1 MTARPDYTPALGLRA
16 LTPLYDTAIAAF
28 TREAAWRSRLVAQI
42 APQAGMRVVD
52 IGCGTGTLTR
62 APKRA
67 APGAKVIGVDPDAEV
82 LAKARAETA
91 ADGLEVDYFEGFFD
105 DAFAATHDPF
115 TAITSSLVLHQ
126 VPLSGKA
133 AILCMAFTALAPGGR
148 LHVADYG
155 VQPGILMRFLFRNT
169 VQRIDGYEDTEHNAR
184 GVLPELMREAGFD
197 PVEETASISTP
208 CGAITLLR
216 AEKNNSGE
224 AT

>member
-1 MTARPDYTPALGLRA
+1 MTARPDYTPALGLRF

-28 TREAAWRSRLVAQI
+28 TREGAWRPRLAGEI

-62 APKRA
+62 ALKRA
-67 APGAKVIGVDPDAEV
+67 APGAKVIGVDPDAQV
-82 LAKARAETA
+82 LARARSLAA

-105 DAFAATHDPF
+105 DAFVATHGPF

-133 AILCMAFTALAPGGR
+133 AILRTAFAALAPGGR

-155 VQPGILMRFLFRNT
+155 VQSSGLMRFLFRNT
-169 VQRIDGYEDTEHNAR
+169 VQRIDGFEDTKHNAR
-184 GVLPELMREAGFD
+184 GILPELMREAGFD
-197 PVEETASISTP
+197 PVEETARVATP
-208 CGAITLLR
+208 SGAITIFR
-216 AEKNNSGE
+216 AVKSTGE
-224 AT
+224 PT